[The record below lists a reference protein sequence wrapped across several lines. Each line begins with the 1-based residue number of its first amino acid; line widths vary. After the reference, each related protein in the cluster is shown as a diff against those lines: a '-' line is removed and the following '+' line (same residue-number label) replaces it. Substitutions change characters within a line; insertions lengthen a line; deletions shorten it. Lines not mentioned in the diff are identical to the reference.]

1 MITIEY
7 PIFTANVITL
17 NAKRLSTNHYRNL
30 SDEDLVHRI
39 ASKQDQEAFGTLYQ
53 RYVHL
58 ALGTCIKYLKAAE
71 PAKDAVQV
79 IFTKLWTDVHQYQV
93 RRFKPWFYQVIKN
106 HCLMELRK
114 NDPNRKTVAEW
125 DMDIVEFE
133 ETLHHK
139 VNEEQLLLY
148 LNMCL
153 KGLNEEQRSCITRFY
168 LDQKSYNETA
178 TLTGYSDKQVKSH
191 IQNGRR
197 NLKNC
202 LQQKIS

>member
-1 MITIEY
+1 
-7 PIFTANVITL
+7 
-17 NAKRLSTNHYRNL
+17 LSTNNYRNL
-30 SDEDLVHRI
+30 TDEDLVHRI
-39 ASKQDQEAFGTLYQ
+39 ISKQDQEAFGTLYQ

-58 ALGTCIKYLKAAE
+58 ALGVCIKYLKSAE

-93 RRFKPWFYQVIKN
+93 RKFKPWFYQVIRN

-114 NDPNRKTVAEW
+114 NDTNRKTVAEW

-133 ETLHHK
+133 DTLHHK

-153 KGLNEEQRSCITRFY
+153 KGLNEEQRTCITRFY

-178 TLTGYSDKQVKSH
+178 TLTGFSDKQVKSH

>member
-1 MITIEY
+1 MSSS
-7 PIFTANVITL
+7 N
-17 NAKRLSTNHYRNL
+17 YRNL
-30 SDEDLVHRI
+30 IDEDLVHRI
-39 ASKQDQEAFGTLYQ
+39 AARQDQEAFNTLYH
-53 RYVHL
+53 RYAHL
-58 ALGTCIKYLKAAE
+58 ALGVCMKYLKAAD

-79 IFTKLWTDVHQYQV
+79 VFTKVWTDIHQYQV
-93 RRFKPWFYQVIKN
+93 RKFKPWFYQVLKN

-114 NDPNRKTVAEW
+114 NDPNMKIVAEW

-133 ETLHHK
+133 DTLHHK
-139 VNEEQLLLY
+139 VNQEQVLLH

-153 KGLNEEQRSCITRFY
+153 KGLNAEQKSCISHFY

-178 TLTGYSDKQVKSH
+178 ALTGYSDKQVKSN

-202 LQQKIS
+202 LRQKMSQ